1 MEIKVYNENGVVKI
15 TKIVNGRESSM
26 FSDLK
31 EGESISIKIMSNISY
46 EARKNKITGVEDEI
60 S

>member
-1 MEIKVYNENGVVKI
+1 MEIKVYNENGIVKI

-46 EARKNKITGVEDEI
+46 EAKKESMDYI
-60 S
+60 

>member
-1 MEIKVYNENGVVKI
+1 MEIKVYNENGIVKI